1 MKKEF
6 KTRED
11 VIQALTEE
19 FQEKPAGF
27 SYNKTA
33 TLFWTFNRLIHYYWD
48 LKQGRI
54 QRFRTQLNTETGYYE
69 LKSKLS
75 YE

>member
-1 MKKEF
+1 MEKEF

-33 TLFWTFNRLIHYYWD
+33 TRFWTFNRLIHYYWD
-48 LKQGRI
+48 LKQGRT
-54 QRFRTQLNTETGYYE
+54 QTFRTQLNTETGYYE